1 VPRLEDNPEYKRAAQ
16 LAKVGPETWKSW
28 VGALAA
34 VASGFKELTKN
45 APMGSLLRATGLS
58 DTPPSKPSAADM
70 LLSGVDAVTPTAGIF
85 LGQKAK
91 IADLA
96 KLEEARR
103 LLAHKVPAEQVRKQT
118 GWFQGPAD
126 KKWRFEISDEAAEF
140 KPNKL
145 GELREFVEARKA
157 RNRVVSTIQKNYPEL
172 NITSTAALEKNLNN
186 LKNDALLA
194 YLDTNIRFREA
205 KAKLGDSLRVGD
217 LYDHPELFNAYPEL
231 AEFVISPRQGYG
243 GALYERG
250 MARPELEV
258 GLGRYEDPS
267 STMLHELQHGIQGIE
282 DTPRGGSPR
291 VMEALRD
298 KSGSRLKWYENMYR
312 LYELTVVDGMPL
324 NEAVRFMEKTGNFV
338 GTPSDLAAAKNWLLT
353 KQKLGLNATQLKN
366 YISTEHKTHSDILT
380 NVSPDPHQAYLDI
393 AGEYEARKTESRR
406 FMTPEE
412 RLSEPPWKD
421 KPPYLHVIH

>member
-145 GELREFVEARKA
+145 GELREFVAARKDLG
-157 RNRVVSTIQKNYPEL
+157 RVLNRIKTNYPEL
-172 NITSTAALEKNLNN
+172 RILNPTDVHKHLN
-186 LKNDALLA
+186 KLKNDDLLA
-194 YLDTNIRFREA
+194 YLDADINLR
-205 KAKLGDSLRVGD
+205 KVKNKLGPTTRAGD
-217 LYDHPELFNAYPEL
+217 LFEHPQLFEAYPEL
-231 AEFVISPRQGYG
+231 RYIDIEPRSGFG
-243 GALYERG
+243 GAISSRGDEIELGMERSSG
-250 MARPELEV
+250 PT
-258 GLGRYEDPS
+258 

-282 DTPRGGSPR
+282 DFPRGSSP
-291 VMEALRD
+291 EAMGVFLDNLIRQSQEYTNAKNILHLMNTKNIPLWD
-298 KSGSRLKWYENMYR
+298 AYR
-312 LYELTVVDGMPL
+312 ELEDS
-324 NEAVRFMEKTGNFV
+324 GNFV
-338 GTPSDLAAAKNWLLT
+338 GNLVRLQKAQELLFSQQASGM
-353 KQKLGLNATQLKN
+353 KPDKMANQLEVN
-366 YISTEHKTHSDILT
+366 HKKVQDILT
-380 NVSPDPHQAYLDI
+380 GLPIDDYQAYRNV
-393 AGEYEARKTESRR
+393 AGEYEARKTEARR

-412 RLSEPPWKD
+412 RKAEPPWRD
-421 KPPYLHVIH
+421 KPPYLHVIR